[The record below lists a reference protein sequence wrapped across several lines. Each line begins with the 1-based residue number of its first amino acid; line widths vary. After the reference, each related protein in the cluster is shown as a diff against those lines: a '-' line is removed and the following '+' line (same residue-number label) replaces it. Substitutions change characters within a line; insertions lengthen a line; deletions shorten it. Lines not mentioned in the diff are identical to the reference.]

1 LSDIVVLILGFIALA
16 ILLGGV
22 VFRVSKEKTKD
33 GDVNSPNYKT
43 FFILGACFLP
53 VGITIALS
61 TDNIA
66 FNGIAALGLIYMI
79 IGLANKD
86 KWE

>member
-1 LSDIVVLILGFIALA
+1 MSEIVVLILGFIALA
-16 ILLGGV
+16 ILLGVV
-22 VFRVSKEKTKD
+22 VFRVLKEKKQD
-33 GDVNSPNYKT
+33 GDIPAPNYKT
-43 FFILGACFLP
+43 FFILGTCFLP
-53 VGITIALS
+53 VGITIAIS
-61 TDNIA
+61 TNNFA

>member
-1 LSDIVVLILGFIALA
+1 MSDIIVLILGFIALA
-16 ILLGGV
+16 ILLGVV
-22 VFRVSKEKTKD
+22 VFRVLKEKKEGSD
-33 GDVNSPNYKT
+33 FPAPNYKI

-53 VGITIALS
+53 VGITIAIS
-61 TDNIA
+61 TENFA

-79 IGLANKD
+79 IGLVNKD